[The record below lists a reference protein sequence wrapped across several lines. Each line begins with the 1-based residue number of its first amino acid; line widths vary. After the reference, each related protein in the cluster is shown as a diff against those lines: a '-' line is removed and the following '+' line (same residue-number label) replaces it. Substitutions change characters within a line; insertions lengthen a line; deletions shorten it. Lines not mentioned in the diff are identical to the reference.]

1 MARWGNRLTK
11 GSASVQGVGYLNAA
25 ASNMRRFKLSDL
37 LLGISQAPADNAFEW
52 VVQRCTALPTGTT
65 ITPNATDPAD
75 TLASTIVATGTVT
88 VDSASLTAGAFL
100 LEWPVNQRASV
111 RWVCQPYY
119 ELLCP
124 ATASN
129 GFMIGFAAA
138 STSTA
143 GLTGM
148 YEEL

>member
-37 LLGISQAPADNAFEW
+37 LLGFTQAPADNAFEW
-52 VVQRCTALPTGTT
+52 VVQRCTTAPTGTT

-88 VDSASLTAGAFL
+88 VDGTLTAGAFL

-119 ELLCP
+119 ELICP

-129 GFMIGFAAA
+129 GFMIGLGAATA
-138 STSTA
+138 STA
-143 GLTGM
+143 GVTGM

>member
-11 GSASVQGVGYLNAA
+11 GSASVQSVGLLTAA
-25 ASNMRRFKLSDL
+25 ASNMRRALVSDL
-37 LLGISQAPADNAFEW
+37 TLGISQAPADNAFEW
-52 VVQRCTALPTGTT
+52 VVQRCTTAGTGTT
-65 ITPNATDPAD
+65 ITPNAVDPAD

-88 VDSASLTAGAFL
+88 VDPTLTAGAFL

-111 RWVCQPYY
+111 RWVAQPRY
-119 ELLCP
+119 ELTVP

-129 GFMIGFAAA
+129 GLMVGFAAA
-138 STSTA
+138 TASTA
-143 GLTGM
+143 GCSGL